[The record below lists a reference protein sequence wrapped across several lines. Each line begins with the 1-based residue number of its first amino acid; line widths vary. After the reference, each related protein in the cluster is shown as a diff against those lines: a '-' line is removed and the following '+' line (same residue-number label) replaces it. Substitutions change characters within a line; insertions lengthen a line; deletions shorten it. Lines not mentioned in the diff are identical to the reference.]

1 LLEAAMSLRARAIR
15 LAAGIAL
22 LAMGFGAADVLAA
35 STASAKGWTITLL
48 PGIGNDSAIARAVND
63 RGDIVGESSPVDPS
77 TGLSAPPR
85 ATLWVNGVP
94 QDLGNGEAFDVNA
107 RGTIAGTHFP
117 GGESLWEDGQWHA
130 LGVGTPGFPL
140 FVNKFDLVA
149 SSFPFVGGVPHA
161 FTFSSGGV
169 LTDLGTLG
177 GTESQSLAIND
188 HGAVVGYSQ
197 TAGNAALHPFLYDN
211 GVMTDLGTMGHQQ
224 GKAVAINSHGVV
236 VGYVSDQFDGAPVA
250 FIDDGAM
257 RPLIP
262 GGDCCSVAL
271 GINDH
276 GDAVGVMNGLSGFLL
291 QDGTLTMVDQIPAV
305 RAAGWT
311 RLLPEAINN
320 RGWIVG
326 MGLIGGP
333 VPAGRIPWRAFLL
346 KPDR

>member
-1 LLEAAMSLRARAIR
+1 MSTSAHPIR
-15 LAAGIAL
+15 FVTRIALFLSSLAA
-22 LAMGFGAADVLAA
+22 AAVLAA
-35 STASAKGWTITLL
+35 SPRDWTITLL

-63 RGDIVGESSPVDPS
+63 RGDIVGDSSPIDPS

-94 QDLGNGEAFDVNA
+94 QDLGNGEAFDVSS

-117 GGESLWEDGQWHA
+117 GGESLWEDGQWRA

-140 FVNKFDLVA
+140 FVNKFDVVA

-161 FTFSSGGV
+161 YTFSSGV
-169 LTDLGTLG
+169 VTDLGTLG

-188 HGAVVGYSQ
+188 HGAVAGFSQ
-197 TAGNAALHPFLYDN
+197 TTGDAAIHPFLYER
-211 GVMTDLGTMGHQQ
+211 GVMTDLGTMGRQQ
-224 GKAVAINSHGVV
+224 GKAADVNDHGVV
-236 VGYVSDQFDGAPVA
+236 VGYVSDRFDGAPVA
-250 FIDDGAM
+250 FIDDGVM
-257 RPLIP
+257 RPLLP
-262 GGDCCSVAL
+262 GGGCCSIAL

-276 GDAVGVMNGLSGFLL
+276 GDAVGVMNGVSGFLL
-291 QDGTLTMVDQIPAV
+291 EDGVVTMLDQLPAV

-333 VPAGRIPWRAFLL
+333 VPAGRVPWRAFLL
-346 KPDR
+346 KRDR